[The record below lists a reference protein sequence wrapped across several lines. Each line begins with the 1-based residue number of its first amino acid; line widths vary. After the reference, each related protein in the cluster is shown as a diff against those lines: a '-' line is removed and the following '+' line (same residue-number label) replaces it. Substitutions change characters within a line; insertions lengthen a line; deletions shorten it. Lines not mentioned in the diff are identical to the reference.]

1 MARSPF
7 APPQRRGHGSLLR
20 FCIGCARIGSQLIW
34 AMLLLGL
41 LAGGLT
47 LARLAEGPVA
57 VPMLSAAV
65 ERLANARLGDARLS
79 LGRAVVGLRE
89 QGGVSGLVFE
99 DVRIVDPGGTE
110 LIEAPQVA
118 GRFLLSDLLQGQVRP
133 TAITLI
139 RPRIAMLRARD
150 GRIRAGIG
158 IDDSL
163 PPTQVEQVE
172 APSLDAVARII
183 DGFVGDAPP
192 PPGLS
197 RLQTILVRDAA
208 LIYEDARNNRIWRT
222 RGSDLRLTRTADG
235 AEAEMRAALT
245 EAGGAT
251 ATVTLSAARLAGT
264 GRTHLHARFD
274 GLQGDAVAEQLAET
288 GWTRLIDAPLSGEIW
303 SSIGAG
309 GDLLGLAGWVT
320 AADGRLLALPGRAD
334 RFDRL
339 EIGFAWVPEDGRVDF
354 DRLELTAPAL
364 SLSATGSVAPE
375 GADPLLPDALSVRL
389 DVTALSIDSP
399 EHFAR
404 PLAFD
409 GGSLAAR
416 VGLDPLRI
424 DLDHARLGAGDMR
437 LGAGGTAAP
446 GPDGWQAGLDL
457 SGAAITVPA
466 LKAHWPLGAGANAR
480 AWVAENIQ
488 DGVIPALHARL
499 DLDAGAASLALGFRF
514 RDVVSRYL
522 GDMPP
527 IEAGAGIGHLTTERF
542 DLTLESGQVAAAQGL
557 APVALDGSHLSITDL
572 DGEVTPGDITV
583 RGRGETRAILALI
596 DRPPLELVSKLGL
609 DPASVAGRA
618 QVTAR
623 LRFPLIDDLPIEEVN
638 VAADA
643 VLSDTRLAPPLGTGE
658 TVTAERLTLTA
669 TTEEMTVAG
678 QARLAGTPLDIRWT
692 EGYGA
697 APRRRVAVSGPVGPD
712 LLAALG
718 IGQEAFRA
726 GTAAVTLD
734 LTGVGADMDATLA
747 ADLSG
752 AELAV
757 PALGWSKPQGAPG
770 RLDASARIGGDGLG
784 IDRLALEAGGLAA
797 EGSLRLDRQGRLLGA
812 ELTRFVL
819 GSRAELS
826 AGIDRGGDG
835 MLQVALEGP
844 WLDLS
849 DLVADPPAIGDE
861 GGDGD
866 TPALRLDARIE
877 RLRLTPAILLSPARA
892 ALTRDAGGAINLDLT
907 ATAGEGRFEARYA
920 RPPGAPG
927 TLDLTAPDAGALLG
941 GLGLFAGGRGGT
953 LALDA
958 RLAPEPGV
966 DIAGRATIRDMVVQG
981 APTVGQI
988 LEEGGAGDAAEAVEQ
1003 GGLAFDS
1010 IRVPFSYA
1018 DGVLT
1023 LDEAIARSPLL
1034 AVKVQG
1040 TVAEADGALSLG
1052 GVISPA
1058 YALTGA
1064 LDNIP
1069 LLGTLLSGGR
1079 GEGIVAMTFR
1089 VGGTLDAPAVTVNP
1103 LSLLTPGVLRGVF
1116 SGESGT
1122 PSDRFLEGLERGG

>member
-1 MARSPF
+1 MRV
-7 APPQRRGHGSLLR
+7 
-20 FCIGCARIGSQLIW
+20 CIGCARVGSRLIR
-34 AMLLLGL
+34 AVLLLGL

-79 LGRAVVGLRE
+79 IGQAVVGLRE

-99 DVRIVDPGGTE
+99 DVRVLDSSGTA

-118 GRFLLSDLLQGQVRP
+118 GRFLLSDLLMGQVRP
-133 TAITLI
+133 TAIALI
-139 RPRIAMLRARD
+139 RPRIAILRARD

-192 PPGLS
+192 SPGLS

-208 LIYEDARNNRIWRT
+208 LIYEDARNNRVWRT
-222 RGSDLRLTRTADG
+222 RGSDLRLTRTPDG

-309 GDLLGLAGWVT
+309 GDLLGLAGWIT

-339 EIGFAWVPEDGRVDF
+339 EIGFAWVPQDGRVDF

-389 DVTALSIDSP
+389 DLAALRIDSP

-404 PLAFD
+404 PIAFD

-437 LGAGGTAAP
+437 LGAAGTAAP

-457 SGAAITVPA
+457 SGAAIPVPA
-466 LKAHWPLGAGANAR
+466 LKAHWPLGAGGDAR
-480 AWVAENIQ
+480 AWVAENIEA
-488 DGVIPALHARL
+488 GLVPALHARL
-499 DLDAGAASLALGFRF
+499 DLDTGAASLALGFRF

-527 IEAGAGIGHLTTERF
+527 IEAGTGIGHLTTERF

-572 DGEVTPGDITV
+572 DGEVTPGDITL

-596 DRPPLELVSKLGL
+596 DRPPLGLVSKLGL

-623 LRFPLIDDLPIEEVN
+623 LRFPLIDDLPIEEVD

-643 VLSDTRLAPPLGTGE
+643 VLRDTRLSLPLGTGE

-697 APRRRVAVSGPVGPD
+697 TSRRTVAASGPVGPD

-718 IGQEAFRA
+718 IEQEAFRT

-734 LTGVGADMDATLA
+734 LTGVGERLDATLA

-757 PALGWSKPQGAPG
+757 SALGWSKAPGAPG
-770 RLDASARIGGDGLG
+770 RLDATARIEGDGLG
-784 IDRLALEAGGLAA
+784 IDRFVLEAGGLAA
-797 EGSLRLDRQGRLLGA
+797 EGSLRLDRQGRLLGG

-819 GSRAELS
+819 GNRAELS

-849 DLVADPPAIGDE
+849 ELVADPPA

-866 TPALRLDARIE
+866 GDGPPLRLDARIE
-877 RLRLTPAILLSPARA
+877 RLRLTPAILLSPARG
-892 ALTRDAGGAINLDLT
+892 ALTRDAGGTVNLDLT

-953 LALDA
+953 LVLDA

-966 DIAGRATIRDMVVQG
+966 DVAGQATIRDIVVQG

-988 LEEGGAGDAAEAVEQ
+988 LEQGGADDAAEAVEQ

-1034 AVKVQG
+1034 AVKVEG
-1040 TVAEADGALSLG
+1040 TIEEAGGALSLG

-1079 GEGIVAMTFR
+1079 GEGILAMTFR
-1089 VGGTLDAPAVTVNP
+1089 VGGTLEAPEVTVNP

-1116 SGESGT
+1116 SGEGGT